1 MKQETKMKLQRIWM
15 HTKEGLKAIAP
26 CAILGSGIGMLIGG
40 YFGTI
45 ENSKQ
50 IKKTNQKLN
59 AVSQHVDYHTEIINQ
74 HADAGNA
81 CVAREDK
88 MEKEIE
94 ELRRQNNILMEQA
107 LQRTKGDAA

>member
-1 MKQETKMKLQRIWM
+1 MKQETKMKLQRAWM
-15 HTKEGLKAIAP
+15 RLKEDVKELAP
-26 CAILGSGIGMLIGG
+26 ALCIGSGLGMLIGG
-40 YFGTI
+40 YFGAV
-45 ENSKQ
+45 ENSRQ

-59 AVSQHVDYHTEIINQ
+59 TVAQHVDYHTEIINQ

>member
-1 MKQETKMKLQRIWM
+1 MKQETKMKLQRAWM

-26 CAILGSGIGMLIGG
+26 ALCIGSGLGMLIGG
-40 YFGTI
+40 YFGAV
-45 ENSKQ
+45 ENSRQ

-59 AVSQHVDYHTEIINQ
+59 AVSQHVDYHTELINQ

-88 MEKEIE
+88 MEQEIE
-94 ELRRQNNILMEQA
+94 ELRRQNNILLGQA
-107 LQRTKGDAA
+107 LQRTKGYAA

>member
-1 MKQETKMKLQRIWM
+1 MKQETKMKWQRAWM
-15 HTKEGLKAIAP
+15 RLKEDVKEVIPAVCIGGGL
-26 CAILGSGIGMLIGG
+26 GMLIGG

-50 IKKTNQKLN
+50 IRKTNQKLN
-59 AVSQHVDYHTEIINQ
+59 AVSQHVDYHTELINQ

-88 MEKEIE
+88 MEQEIE
-94 ELRRQNNILMEQA
+94 ELRRQNNILMGQA
-107 LQRTKGDAA
+107 LQRTKGTEA

>member
-1 MKQETKMKLQRIWM
+1 MKQETKMKCQRAWM
-15 HTKEGLKAIAP
+15 RFKQEVKEIAP

-50 IKKTNQKLN
+50 IRKTNQKLA
-59 AVSQHVDYHTEIINQ
+59 AVAQHVDYHSDILNQ

-88 MEKEIE
+88 MEQEIE
-94 ELRRQNNILMEQA
+94 ELRRQNNILMEKA
-107 LQRTKGDAA
+107 LQNTKGE

>member
-1 MKQETKMKLQRIWM
+1 MKQETKMKLQRAWM

-26 CAILGSGIGMLIGG
+26 ALCIGSGLGMLIGG
-40 YFGTI
+40 YFGAV
-45 ENSKQ
+45 ENSRQ

-88 MEKEIE
+88 MEQEIE
-94 ELRRQNNILMEQA
+94 ELRRQNNILMGQA